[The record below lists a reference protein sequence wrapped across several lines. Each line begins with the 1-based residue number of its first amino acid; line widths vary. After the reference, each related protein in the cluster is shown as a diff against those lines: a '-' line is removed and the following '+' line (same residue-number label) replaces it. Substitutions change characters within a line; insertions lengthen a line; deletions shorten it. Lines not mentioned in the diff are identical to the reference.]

1 MIYMLEFANMEG
13 TFDPSNDSEIPFTNQ
28 YLRQKDH
35 DECWEGTLLRVQYP
49 MCPEF

>member
-13 TFDPSNDSEIPFTNQ
+13 TFDPSNDSGISLTSQ
-28 YLRQKDH
+28 YLRQKER
-35 DECWEGTLLRVQYP
+35 DEYWEETLLCVQYL